1 MTKLCTWRTA
11 PSMRFTPAQAN
22 VLSTTE
28 AKCAAD
34 EKTAA
39 ESKRAAEGKAAA
51 DAKRDAEE
59 NKSASDEN
67 AAAHDV
73 DFIVSPT
80 EYSFYMFTYFMQV
93 RP

>member
-1 MTKLCTWRTA
+1 MITEYDETLYLENCSIDA
-11 PSMRFTPAQAN
+11 FTPAQAN

-59 NKSASDEN
+59 NK
-67 AAAHDV
+67 AAAHYV

-80 EYSFYMFTYFMQV
+80 VYSFYMFTYFMHV

>member
-1 MTKLCTWRTA
+1 MITEYDETLYLENCSIDA
-11 PSMRFTPAQAN
+11 FTPAQAN

-59 NKSASDEN
+59 NK
-67 AAAHDV
+67 AAAHYV

-80 EYSFYMFTYFMQV
+80 VYSFYMFTYFLHV